1 MMAAVAGD
9 GVLGRQ
15 AEIPTTPDGFE
26 FDRID
31 NPNPTRLYVCRFTV
45 PEFTSLCPKTG
56 QPDFANIFI
65 DYIPRRYLVESKSLK
80 LYMFSFR
87 NHGAYHEAV
96 INQIG
101 ETLAELLNPIWMRV
115 TGIFNPRGGIPIDVW
130 FYHGK
135 VPSELS
141 AFDIPQLPAPI
152 WRGR

>member
-1 MMAAVAGD
+1 MTVAEQQ

-15 AEIPTTPDGFE
+15 VEIPTTPKNFE
-26 FDRID
+26 FDRIE

-96 INQIG
+96 INEIG
-101 ETLAELLNPIWMRV
+101 ETLVELLSPIWMRV
-115 TGIFNPRGGIPIDVW
+115 SGIFNPRGGIPIDVW
-130 FYHGK
+130 FHHGR

-141 AFDIPQLPAPI
+141 VHDIPLLPAPV